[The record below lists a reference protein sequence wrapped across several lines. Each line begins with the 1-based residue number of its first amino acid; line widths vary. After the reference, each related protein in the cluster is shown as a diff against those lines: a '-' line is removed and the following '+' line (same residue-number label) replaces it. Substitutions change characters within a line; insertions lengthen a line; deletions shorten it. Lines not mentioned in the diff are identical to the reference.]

1 MSGTS
6 EFEINRSQ
14 KLASLKGEAHELEEK
29 IGLEIVHHMDKV
41 LHVLSVGFQFG
52 QIGEIWEGFV
62 SEETIRN
69 IANEVGESKPSKKIF
84 EELVKQSQ
92 VEASAIVFADDNPD
106 SLSGAKEVGITTFL
120 YEEFD
125 KYLEQLKS
133 VGVKI

>member
-69 IANEVGESKPSKKIF
+69 IANEVGISKLYYPGLIKEALGKKLI
-84 EELVKQSQ
+84 EEIGKRKENKFSIDSIKTI
-92 VEASAIVFADDNPD
+92 AAI
-106 SLSGAKEVGITTFL
+106 SGMMGDLDRKTT
-120 YEEFD
+120 
-125 KYLEQLKS
+125 LED
-133 VGVKI
+133 